1 MTPRLLVVQPD
12 ALAPLDRW
20 AEWLADGGVSV
31 RVVRPF
37 AGERLPDA
45 LDDGDGGLVVLGGSM
60 GVGDDRDHPWL
71 GEVRRLLRQA
81 VERSRPTLGICLG
94 GQLLA
99 QTFGGSVVTGDRGLE
114 TGAVRIR
121 WRPEA
126 QADPLLAGLAAPFVT
141 AAFHR
146 DMIRGLPDGSV
157 WLGRSD
163 LYPHQAFRLG
173 PCAWGVQFHPETSL
187 ASYRRWVADSAGS
200 DAADLARLRHG
211 VEEMERLEADIATA
225 NAALARRF
233 ADLLRTARTANPPDP
248 RLVR

>member
-1 MTPRLLVVQPD
+1 MSSRLLVVQPD
-12 ALAPLDRW
+12 VLAPLDRW

-31 RVVRPF
+31 RLVRPF
-37 AGERLPDA
+37 AGEKLPDA
-45 LDDGDGGLVVLGGSM
+45 LDDGDDGLVVLGGSM
-60 GVGDDRDHPWL
+60 GVDDDRDHPWL
-71 GEVRRLLRQA
+71 GDVRRLLRQA

-99 QTFGGSVVTGDRGLE
+99 QTLGGSVVPGDRGVE
-114 TGAVRIR
+114 AGAVSIR

-126 QADPLLAGLAAPFVT
+126 EADPLFAGLAAPFVT

-146 DMIRGLPDGSV
+146 EMISGLPDSSV

-173 PCAWGVQFHPETSL
+173 PCAWGIQFHPETSL
-187 ASYRRWVADSAGS
+187 ASYRRWVAGSADS
-200 DAADLARLRHG
+200 DPDDLVRLRRG
-211 VEEMERLEADIATA
+211 VGEMECLEADISTA

-233 ADLLRTARTANPPDP
+233 ADLLRTARTVPDHD
-248 RLVR
+248 LS